1 MRKLSVITII
11 MIFLMISS
19 LSAAGINKIVAS
31 QSTIEADRVI
41 VPIELNNI
49 QEMSALDLPLEFS
62 EGVTLE
68 EVAFAGTRAENFD
81 FTAAK
86 IDNEENM
93 VVLGLI
99 PMVYGEKDD
108 LMPGQGE
115 IARLIF
121 RIDDPELPELNI
133 SAVSV
138 ENHYPMFVYTE
149 SVEGAGMTRVLEP
162 EFSDITIA
170 LAQNPGEV
178 EEVLPTE
185 FALKQNYPNPFNP
198 STNVQFDLPAAAHVN
213 LEILNVLGQKVRTLV
228 DEYREAGSYTVVW
241 NGLNDYGGTAASG
254 VYFYR
259 ITAGENQAVKKMM
272 MLK

>member
-1 MRKLSVITII
+1 MRKMSVITVI
-11 MIFLMISS
+11 MVFLMMSS
-19 LSAAGINKIVAS
+19 LSAAGVNKIVAAR
-31 QSTIEADRVI
+31 STVEADRVI

-68 EVAFAGTRAENFD
+68 EVSFAGTRSENFD

-93 VVLGLI
+93 VILGLI
-99 PMVYGEKDD
+99 PMVYGENAD
-108 LMPGQGE
+108 LAPGAGE
-115 IARLIF
+115 VARLIF
-121 RIDDPELPELNI
+121 RIDDPSLAELNI
-133 SAVSV
+133 SPVSL

-149 SVEGAGMTRVLEP
+149 SVDGAAHTRVLEP
-162 EFSDITIA
+162 EFSEITIA

-178 EEVLPTE
+178 EDVLPTE

-198 STNVQFDLPAAAHVN
+198 STNLMFDLPAAAHVN

-228 DEYREAGSYTVVW
+228 DEFREAGSYTVTW
-241 NGLNDYGGTAASG
+241 DGANDYGRTVASG

-259 ITAGENQAVKKMM
+259 ISAGENQAVKKMM

>member
-11 MIFLMISS
+11 MVFLMISS
-19 LSAAGINKIVAS
+19 LSAAGVNKIVAAR
-31 QSTIEADRVI
+31 STIEADRVI

-68 EVAFAGTRAENFD
+68 EVNFAGTRAENFD

-99 PMVYGEKDD
+99 PMVYGEKED
-108 LMPGQGE
+108 LTPGQGE
-115 IARLIF
+115 IATLVF
-121 RIDDPELPELNI
+121 RIDDPTLTELNI
-133 SAVSV
+133 SPVSI

-149 SVEGAGMTRVLEP
+149 SVDGAAHTRVLEP
-162 EFSDITIA
+162 EFSSITIA
-170 LAQNPGEV
+170 LAQNPGE
-178 EEVLPTE
+178 EEEILPTE
-185 FALKQNYPNPFNP
+185 FALRQNYPNPFNP
-198 STNVQFDLPAAAHVN
+198 STSLLFDLPAATHVN

-228 DEYREAGSYTVVW
+228 DDYREAGSYTVIW
-241 NGLNDYGGTAASG
+241 DGLNDYGRTAASG

-259 ITAGENQAVKKMM
+259 ISAGENQAVKKMM